1 MESLIC
7 PLLNNLYTH
16 SEKTMPKSPGG
27 ALLSGLNIEKNTSVP
42 IYRQLD
48 ASLRRLILSGTLAP
62 GQKLPSTRELSN
74 DLGISRI
81 TVKSVYEQLVAEG
94 YAQAK
99 TGAGTYVAEGL
110 EFEASPKIDRA
121 RRMSQIPE
129 IEISDRSHRIM
140 SSKASARHGET
151 DPFRPGIPALD
162 LFPVKTWNKYL
173 LNAMESEHRHHL
185 SYGDLSGSNNLRVSI
200 AKHLNDARGMQ
211 VDPEQIVITSGA
223 QQAFVLIAFVLLNQG
238 DTVWYENPGHIA
250 ARDVMQIMGANIAP
264 VPIDSEG
271 LDIQYAIE
279 NHPKPAIIF
288 TTPSHQQPL
297 GTTMSLV
304 RRLTLLNYAQENDT
318 WIIEDDYDSEFRYR
332 GRPLPALSALDSE
345 RRVFYVGT
353 FSKSMFAAIRI
364 GYVVVPPALV
374 DSFAKASYLLG
385 HGSSAV
391 VEQAL
396 SRFMDDGRFVEH
408 IRKMRRVYR
417 DRRDILFDCLIK
429 DCGKYFEPQAT
440 DAGMHIV
447 AWLKDSLKDQAVHSA
462 LLAAGI
468 ESLPLSVYSMN
479 PLEREGIVL
488 GFCCAQE
495 KSIPGLV
502 KRLAKTLAKL
512 T

>member
-1 MESLIC
+1 
-7 PLLNNLYTH
+7 
-16 SEKTMPKSPGG
+16 MPKSPGG
-27 ALLSGLNIEKNTSVP
+27 ALLSGFNIERNASIP

-48 ASLRRLILSGTLAP
+48 ASLRRLILCGTLAA
-62 GQKLPSTRELSN
+62 GQKLPSTRELSIE
-74 DLGISRI
+74 LGISRI

-94 YAQAK
+94 YAQAR
-99 TGAGTYVAEGL
+99 TGAGTFVAKGL
-110 EFEASPKIDRA
+110 EFEATPKIERT
-121 RRMSQIPE
+121 RRRHKTPD
-129 IEISDRSHRIM
+129 IEISGRARSIM
-140 SSKASARHGET
+140 SSQASVRHGET
-151 DPFRPGIPALD
+151 EPFRPGVPALD
-162 LFPVKTWNKYL
+162 LFPIKTWNKYL
-173 LNAMESEHRHHL
+173 LEAMQSEHRHHL
-185 SYGDLSGSNNLRVSI
+185 SYGGLNGSAELRVSI
-200 AKHLNDARGMQ
+200 AKHLTDARGMQ

-223 QQAFVLIAFVLLNQG
+223 QQAFVMIAFVLLNKG

-250 ARDVMQIMGANIAP
+250 GRDVMQIMGANIAP

-271 LDIQYAIE
+271 LDIQYAIDT
-279 NHPKPAIIF
+279 HPKPAIIF

-304 RRLTLLNYAQENDT
+304 RRLTLLNYAQENNA

-353 FSKSMFAAIRI
+353 YSKSMFAAMRI

-374 DSFAKASYLLG
+374 DSFAKAANLLG

-396 SRFMDDGRFVEH
+396 SRFMDEGRFVEH

-417 DRRDILFDCLIK
+417 ERRDILFDCLMR
-429 DCGKYFEPQAT
+429 DCGHSLEPQAT

-447 AWLKDSLKDQAVHSA
+447 AWLKNDWQDQVVHSA
-462 LLAAGI
+462 LLNVGI
-468 ESLPLSVYSMN
+468 ESLPLSVYCID

-488 GFCCAQE
+488 GFSCAHE
-495 KSIPGLV
+495 KRIPVLV
-502 KRLAKTLAKL
+502 KRMAKTLKNLA
-512 T
+512 